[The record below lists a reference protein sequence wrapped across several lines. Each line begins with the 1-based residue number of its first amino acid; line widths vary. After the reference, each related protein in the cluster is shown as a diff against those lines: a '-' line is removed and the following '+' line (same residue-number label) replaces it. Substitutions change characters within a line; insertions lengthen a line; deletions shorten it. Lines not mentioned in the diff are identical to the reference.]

1 VTVSVAG
8 LSKAYG
14 GTRRHPAPVR
24 AVDGVDLEVR
34 DGELLVIVG
43 PSGSGKTTLLR
54 CIAGLER
61 VDEGRITIGG
71 RDVTDVP
78 AGDRDIALVFQEYA
92 LYPHLSAARNIT
104 LGLEA
109 RKVAPETIRAKLA
122 EVAQLLDLTDAL
134 ERLPSE
140 LSGGERQRVA
150 LARAIVREP
159 AAFLMDEPLSNLD
172 AALRARTRA
181 DIRSLQRRLG
191 TTTIYVTHDQV
202 EAMTMGDRVAV
213 LRGGRLEQVAEP
225 QTLYDS
231 PASGFVARFLGS
243 PPMNVVPSGALGLDG
258 ARAPVT
264 GVRAEDLRIV
274 PSGGRVSG
282 DVAVVERLGGHAI
295 VHVRSGETLILVRVD
310 HDAPPNEG
318 DRVDLDFD
326 DDDVYRFE
334 GLDGPRSE

>member
-1 VTVSVAG
+1 MTVSVVG
-8 LSKAYG
+8 LTKVYG

-24 AVDGVDLEVR
+24 AVDHVDLTVR

-61 VDEGRITIGG
+61 SDEGRITIGG
-71 RDVTDVP
+71 RDVTGLA
-78 AGDRDIALVFQEYA
+78 AGDRDIAMVFQEYA
-92 LYPHLSAARNIT
+92 LYPHLSAARNVT

-109 RKVAPETIRAKLA
+109 RKTPSATVAAKLHQ
-122 EVAQLLDLTDAL
+122 VAGLLDLTDAL

-181 DIRSLQRRLG
+181 DIRSLQRRLA

-213 LRGGRLEQVAEP
+213 LRDGRVEQVAEP
-225 QTLYDS
+225 DVLYARPS
-231 PASGFVARFLGS
+231 TGFVARFLGS
-243 PPMNVVPSGALGLDG
+243 PPMNVVPAGILGLRDG
-258 ARAPVT
+258 AGAVA
-264 GVRAEDLRIV
+264 GVRAEDVAIV
-274 PSGGRVSG
+274 PADGRFSGE
-282 DVAVVERLGGHAI
+282 VAAVERLGGHSI
-295 VHVRSGETLILVRVD
+295 VHVRAADAVILVRVD
-310 HDAPPNEG
+310 REAPPDEG
-318 DRVDLDFD
+318 AEVQLDFR
-326 DDDVYRFE
+326 DVDVHRFE
-334 GLDGPRSE
+334 SIDGARAG